1 MTTRNFR
8 VKNGLSVG
16 DIEISASAGTITG
29 LSTAAPSADG
39 DTANKKYVDDQI
51 NAISTT
57 SITTDSNA
65 TNATVSGTGASGT
78 LTITANSNTEVTV
91 TDSGMQLGGSGA
103 RVNSI
108 LDQDDLSSDSD
119 TALATQQSI
128 KAYVDAQVTA
138 SDLDFQG
145 DSGGAL
151 SIDLDSETLDIAGG
165 TGIDTTGSGN
175 TLTVAIDS
183 TVATLAGTQTFTNKT
198 FDANGTGNS
207 LSNVEVADFAGS
219 AIINVSETLASNDS
233 DTALVT
239 AGAIIDYV
247 DAQDANIASDTLT
260 FTNKTFDANGTGN
273 SISNIDFADFTSGV
287 VADEDNMSS
296 NSATKLATQQSIKAY
311 VDAEDANIASDTLT
325 FTNKTFDADGTGN
338 SLSNIDAGNLKSGF
352 LLDEDNLAS
361 DSATSVAS
369 QQSIKAYIDNGLS
382 SLSSTTLTAGNT
394 TAVVSDTGS
403 DGAFTVT
410 ADGNTEL
417 VVNDTSATFSGNVVV
432 SGNLTVNGTT
442 TTVATTNT
450 TVSDSLIEYG
460 NGTTGSPSN
469 DAGIVIERGDSAN
482 AFIGFDESEDK
493 FRVGT
498 GTFTGA
504 STGNLTITTGTLLA
518 NIEGDVTG
526 NADTATALETARN
539 IGGVSFDGT
548 ANINLP
554 GVNTAGNQN
563 TSGNADTATTAT
575 NVTVTANNTANET
588 VYLTFVDGATG
599 TQGIETD
606 TGLSY
611 NPSTNVLSTTA
622 SSAQYADVAERFEAD
637 APMEIGSVVE
647 VGGTA
652 EITEAT
658 SDLSEDVFGVIS
670 DKPAYMMNAGA
681 GDNTT
686 HPFVAMT
693 GRTPV
698 RVVGAVTKGQRLVT
712 SSTKGCARAV
722 AQGESISPFNVIG
735 RALESNTEAGIKLV
749 NCAVRTNN

>member
-103 RVNSI
+103 RVNTI
-108 LDQDDLSSDSD
+108 
-119 TALATQQSI
+119 
-128 KAYVDAQVTA
+128 
-138 SDLDFQG
+138 
-145 DSGGAL
+145 
-151 SIDLDSETLDIAGG
+151 
-165 TGIDTTGSGN
+165 
-175 TLTVAIDS
+175 
-183 TVATLAGTQTFTNKT
+183 
-198 FDANGTGNS
+198 
-207 LSNVEVADFAGS
+207 
-219 AIINVSETLASNDS
+219 
-233 DTALVT
+233 
-239 AGAIIDYV
+239 
-247 DAQDANIASDTLT
+247 
-260 FTNKTFDANGTGN
+260 
-273 SISNIDFADFTSGV
+273 
-287 VADEDNMSS
+287 ADEDNMSS
-296 NSATKLATQQSIKAY
+296 DSATALATQQSIKAY

-325 FTNKTFDADGTGN
+325 FTNKTIDANGTGN
-338 SLSNIDAGNLKSGF
+338 SITNIDSGNFLSGF
-352 LLDEDNLAS
+352 FLDEDDLSS

-369 QQSIKAYIDNGLS
+369 QQSIKAYVDNGLS

-450 TVSDSLIEYG
+450 TVSDSLVEYA
-460 NGTTGSPSN
+460 NGTTGTPSN
-469 DAGIVIERGDSAN
+469 DAGIVIERGDSNN

-518 NIEGDVTG
+518 NIEGNVTG
-526 NADTATALETARN
+526 NVT
-539 IGGVSFDGT
+539 G
-548 ANINLP
+548 
-554 GVNTAGNQN
+554 N
-563 TSGNADTATTAT
+563 TSGSSGSCTGNSATATEAT

-622 SSAQYADVAERFEAD
+622 SAAQYADVAERFEAD

-647 VGGTA
+647 VGGSA

-698 RVVGAVTKGQRLVT
+698 RVIGEVTKGQRLVT

>member
-1 MTTRNFR
+1 
-8 VKNGLSVG
+8 
-16 DIEISASAGTITG
+16 
-29 LSTAAPSADG
+29 
-39 DTANKKYVDDQI
+39 
-51 NAISTT
+51 
-57 SITTDSNA
+57 
-65 TNATVSGTGASGT
+65 
-78 LTITANSNTEVTV
+78 
-91 TDSGMQLGGSGA
+91 
-103 RVNSI
+103 
-108 LDQDDLSSDSD
+108 
-119 TALATQQSI
+119 
-128 KAYVDAQVTA
+128 
-138 SDLDFQG
+138 
-145 DSGGAL
+145 
-151 SIDLDSETLDIAGG
+151 
-165 TGIDTTGSGN
+165 
-175 TLTVAIDS
+175 
-183 TVATLAGTQTFTNKT
+183 
-198 FDANGTGNS
+198 
-207 LSNVEVADFAGS
+207 
-219 AIINVSETLASNDS
+219 
-233 DTALVT
+233 
-239 AGAIIDYV
+239 
-247 DAQDANIASDTLT
+247 
-260 FTNKTFDANGTGN
+260 
-273 SISNIDFADFTSGV
+273 V
-287 VADEDNMSS
+287 VADEDNMVS

-311 VDAEDANIASDTLT
+311 VDTEIGNI
-325 FTNKTFDADGTGN
+325 
-338 SLSNIDAGNLKSGF
+338 
-352 LLDEDNLAS
+352 
-361 DSATSVAS
+361 
-369 QQSIKAYIDNGLS
+369 
-382 SLSSTTLTAGNT
+382 SSTTLTAGNT

-417 VVNDTSATFSGNVVV
+417 VVNDTSATFSGNVIVT
-432 SGNLTVNGTT
+432 GDFTVNGTT

-450 TVSDSLIEYG
+450 TNTDNIYELAT
-460 NGTTGSPSN
+460 GTTGTPAN
-469 DAGIVIERGDSAN
+469 DAGIVIERGDSNN

-493 FRVGT
+493 FKVGT

-504 STGNLTITTGTLLA
+504 STGDLTITTGTLIA

-526 NADTATALETARN
+526 NADTATE
-539 IGGVSFDGT
+539 
-548 ANINLP
+548 
-554 GVNTAGNQN
+554 
-563 TSGNADTATTAT
+563 AT

-622 SSAQYADVAERFEAD
+622 SAAQYADVAERFEAD

-647 VGGTA
+647 VGGSA

-698 RVVGAVTKGQRLVT
+698 RVIGEVTKGQRLVT

>member
-103 RVNSI
+103 RVNTI
-108 LDQDDLSSDSD
+108 
-119 TALATQQSI
+119 
-128 KAYVDAQVTA
+128 
-138 SDLDFQG
+138 
-145 DSGGAL
+145 
-151 SIDLDSETLDIAGG
+151 
-165 TGIDTTGSGN
+165 
-175 TLTVAIDS
+175 
-183 TVATLAGTQTFTNKT
+183 
-198 FDANGTGNS
+198 
-207 LSNVEVADFAGS
+207 
-219 AIINVSETLASNDS
+219 
-233 DTALVT
+233 
-239 AGAIIDYV
+239 
-247 DAQDANIASDTLT
+247 
-260 FTNKTFDANGTGN
+260 
-273 SISNIDFADFTSGV
+273 
-287 VADEDNMSS
+287 ADEDNMSS
-296 NSATKLATQQSIKAY
+296 DSATALATQQSIKAY

-325 FTNKTFDADGTGN
+325 FTNKTIDANGTGN
-338 SLSNIDAGNLKSGF
+338 SITNIDSGNFLSGF
-352 LLDEDNLAS
+352 FLDEDDLSS

-369 QQSIKAYIDNGLS
+369 QQSIKAYVDNGLS

-450 TVSDSLIEYG
+450 TVSDSLVEYA
-460 NGTTGSPSN
+460 NGTTGTPSN
-469 DAGIVIERGDSAN
+469 DAGIVIERGDSNN

-518 NIEGDVTG
+518 NIEGNVTG
-526 NADTATALETARN
+526 NVT
-539 IGGVSFDGT
+539 G
-548 ANINLP
+548 
-554 GVNTAGNQN
+554 N
-563 TSGNADTATTAT
+563 TSGSSGSCTGNSATATEAT

-622 SSAQYADVAERFEAD
+622 SAAQYADVAERFEAD

-647 VGGTA
+647 VGGSA

-698 RVVGAVTKGQRLVT
+698 RVIGEVTKGQRLVT

-735 RALESNTEAGIKLV
+735 RALETNTDAGIKLV